1 MIKLDCP
8 TEHPRI
14 KAVRENVLSKY
25 LSGLIDQNDL
35 VKIKKEVSNAL
46 NYGYDAEKIFPP
58 GVNRSSIPDRL
69 YLECAQLNDPSIH
82 MNDIASTEFEV
93 VFDPID
99 GILKIRLNIMVDREE
114 GTECELNLNE

>member
-1 MIKLDCP
+1 MINLNCHI
-8 TEHPRI
+8 EHPHI

-35 VKIKKEVSNAL
+35 AKIKKEVSNAL
-46 NYGYDAEKIFPP
+46 RCGYGGGKIFPP
-58 GVNRSSIPDRL
+58 GVNDSSIPDQL
-69 YLECAQLNDPSIH
+69 YLECAQLNDPSIR

-99 GILKIRLNIMVDREE
+99 GVLKIKFNIMVDREE
-114 GTECELNLNE
+114 GTQNAN

>member
-1 MIKLDCP
+1 MINLNCHI
-8 TEHPRI
+8 EHPRI

-35 VKIKKEVSNAL
+35 AKIKKEVSNAL
-46 NYGYDAEKIFPP
+46 RHGYGVEQIFPP

-93 VFDPID
+93 IFDPID
-99 GILKIRLNIMVDREE
+99 GILKIKLTIMIDR
-114 GTECELNLNE
+114 

>member
-8 TEHPRI
+8 IEHPHI

-35 VKIKKEVSNAL
+35 AKIKKEVSNAL
-46 NYGYDAEKIFPP
+46 RHGYGVEKIFPP
-58 GVNRSSIPDRL
+58 GVNDSSIPDQL
-69 YLECAQLNDPSIH
+69 YLECARLNDPSIH

-93 VFDPID
+93 VFDHID
-99 GILKIRLNIMVDREE
+99 GVLKIKFNIIVDREE
-114 GTECELNLNE
+114 GTQNAN